1 MADSVRHKPLATAMA
16 VKLTT
21 MLPTELRG
29 VTQVKWAQ
37 NCHSTKLP
45 STCDTVFRDTYV
57 SFTGIDGSTIM
68 YSLISCNSV
77 SSTRKYMFV
86 DDVVRFELLLAYGS
100 SVVSPCIATGLI
112 RDCARSGLIIGMFS
126 VLRASTVSCSVCNDK
141 KWIETVCKVCRGS
154 GTVQCGNCITLAQNG
169 ICSICRGHHIAE
181 WHVHRVNKYESLTTR
196 FAIHPMHGMH
206 VCQVSGNKSDS
217 RSITKFE
224 RMGQLLVTAQF

>member
-1 MADSVRHKPLATAMA
+1 MA

-181 WHVHRVNKYESLTTR
+181 CHGCNGMTVVQSSCHACTQSEQIRKLDN
-196 FAIHPMHGMH
+196 AIR
-206 VCQVSGNKSDS
+206 DS
-217 RSITKFE
+217 SNAWDA
-224 RMGQLLVTAQF
+224 RMSSFRQ